1 MLSLA
6 AKIGTGVSVL
16 DTAGVDCDGL
26 NALAALYDGYEK
38 VGHDGSIDAD
48 EGMSA
53 ALARHQTSLDEQA
66 AELQLNESQRYLEEA
81 QEEGSA
87 VQAQVGQ
94 GYQKLL
100 QLLAAHPEVKE
111 LFGDNSFT
119 PLVGLSVGLLHAYGV
134 VVSTELPW
142 WGLLLLGYTMG
153 AWCKMIQFAV
163 CHEVCHKMA
172 GAIRTQVR
180 EFLKGF
186 YEIMPRSLISIFDD
200 AELELLISGLPDI
213 DGADHAREQQHQCTA
228 SASRKQ

>member
-1 MLSLA
+1 MMLSLA

-16 DTAGVDCDGL
+16 DTAGIDCQGL

-100 QLLAAHPEVKE
+100 QLLAAHPEEWNPDAGRCQGLERIAVKNE
-111 LFGDNSFT
+111 MYWVCSKCAEAARTSPAGSISSATVQAQTRPADT
-119 PLVGLSVGLLHAYGV
+119 PPIPVANTSAPV
-134 VVSTELPW
+134 VVTPASEPPVTSTC
-142 WGLLLLGYTMG
+142 
-153 AWCKMIQFAV
+153 AC
-163 CHEVCHKMA
+163 
-172 GAIRTQVR
+172 AI
-180 EFLKGF
+180 L
-186 YEIMPRSLISIFDD
+186 
-200 AELELLISGLPDI
+200 
-213 DGADHAREQQHQCTA
+213 
-228 SASRKQ
+228 